1 MPDSAPAAG
10 GRKLGI
16 DLGALQRLVGGCGG
30 HLWLRVQP
38 QGEIV
43 AKVRLP
49 LLTSYDQPQ
58 PRALA
63 ALGERGRTITRWF
76 QR

>member
-1 MPDSAPAAG
+1 VAEAG
-10 GRKLGI
+10 RTTGI
-16 DLGALQRLVGGCGG
+16 DLVALQRLVGGCGG

-38 QGEIV
+38 QGDIV

-49 LLTSYDQPQ
+49 LVTAYDQPQ
-58 PRALA
+58 SRALA
-63 ALGERGRTITRWF
+63 ALGDRGRAITRWF